1 MSILGVYGILLL
13 AAMLAAGIQVVMEEG
28 DLIMGLGAAFIT
40 GLFGLIFGLILF
52 ASLIALGVLT

>member
-28 DLIMGLGAAFIT
+28 DLIMGLGAAFVT
-40 GLFGLIFGLILF
+40 GLVGLVFGLILF
-52 ASLIALGVLT
+52 ASLAALGVLA